1 MSKSIPSDSAVQ
13 SDNSEPIEEVPG
25 ATKGNDASATK
36 GNDASATKGNGAGA
50 AVTDPTDLLSLAIDP
65 ATYLQSGA
73 VTRVRQILAG
83 RPGPQTF
90 FRVHPSPDYR
100 RAYKMV
106 EIKEEREN
114 YIVMPAFESEISEEI
129 VVKMIYTTID
139 RNGTICL
146 WPARLP
152 HEDDRKSMLWYKSA
166 HEAAATGMEK
176 WIRMRACMADGAY
189 ETLIADSEIPE
200 PDWKG
205 LPSFGDLLIR
215 AFGNRVINS
224 IDHSAIKLLRGKL

>member
-1 MSKSIPSDSAVQ
+1 MQSENSD
-13 SDNSEPIEEVPG
+13 PIAIVPG
-25 ATKGNDASATK
+25 AA
-36 GNDASATKGNGAGA
+36 KGNGAGA
-50 AVTDPTDLLSLAIDP
+50 AVPDPTDLLSLAIDP
-65 ATYLQSGA
+65 ATYLQTGA

-114 YIVMPAFESEISEEI
+114 YIVMPAFELELPDEI

-139 RNGTICL
+139 RNGTIRL

-166 HEAAATGMEK
+166 HEAAAKAMER

-189 ETLIADSEIPE
+189 ETLVADSEIPE
-200 PDWKG
+200 PNWNEIA
-205 LPSFGDLLIR
+205 PFGDLLIR
-215 AFGNRVINS
+215 AFGNRVIDK
-224 IDHSAIKLLRGKL
+224 IDHPAIKHLRGKL

>member
-36 GNDASATKGNGAGA
+36 GNDASATKGNGARP

-114 YIVMPAFESEISEEI
+114 YIVMPAFESEIPEEI

-139 RNGTICL
+139 RNGTIRL

-166 HEAAATGMEK
+166 HEAAAKGMER

-189 ETLIADSEIPE
+189 ETLIADSDIPE

-215 AFGNRVINS
+215 AFGNRVIDK
-224 IDHSAIKLLRGKL
+224 IDHPAIKHLRGKL